1 MLKGTKHKKG
11 YKGFFHAYY
20 SMADVNKLSDE
31 SLRSTFERVVND
43 RETLNAADKKDSKT
57 LLELCAKVMDCKVE
71 QITEDPSSVVENLL
85 SAMDRM
91 LEDLSKE
98 MNKRTLAASKN

>member
-1 MLKGTKHKKG
+1 
-11 YKGFFHAYY
+11 
-20 SMADVNKLSDE
+20 MADVNNLSDE
-31 SLRSTFERVVND
+31 SLRSTFERVVKD
-43 RETLNAADKKDSKT
+43 RETLNTADKKNSKT

-71 QITEDPSSVVENLL
+71 EIKEDPSSVVEDLL

-98 MNKRTLAASKN
+98 INKRTLAANKN